1 MAALAFV
8 TMLGGLA
15 ALALSMDRHA
25 AHLHAAHLPWAVAHL
40 RRGWTLRALGC
51 AGLAASLACTLA
63 SGGSAA
69 IILWTGLLAPG
80 TLTVASALSLAD
92 RLAKRSSGRCHRA
105 HAAKSRS
112 ASAGAS
118 RSGD

>member
-25 AHLHAAHLPWAVAHL
+25 AHLPRAVAHL
-40 RRGWTLRALGC
+40 RRGWTLRTLGC
-51 AGLAASLACTLA
+51 AALAASLACTLA
-63 SGGSAA
+63 SGGPAA
-69 IILWTGLLAPG
+69 LILWMGLLAPG

-92 RLAKRSSGRCHRA
+92 RLANRPSGRSHRA
-105 HAAKSRS
+105 DAAKSGS
-112 ASAGAS
+112 ASARAS